1 MAAEGMAAEALGA
14 EVIRDE
20 GVSTEGMRSEDM
32 RSEVV
37 GGEALISEG
46 MRKRLFLIQS
56 FNNSER
62 ITDFDSD
69 DQVILFASAFD
80 PIVSA
85 GVIFNLAFREI
96 DISVVQYLHDI
107 KTVNGFILHVIF
119 NRFTDA

>member
-20 GVSTEGMRSEDM
+20 GVSTEGM